1 MGGKTSTAS
10 RSKYNAKTYERL
22 VLNLRIDSPQSKKAI
37 EAAAEQA
44 GESATAYV
52 VEAVRRRMEQEQMLS
67 VSDTPGVVKNLEPGV
82 ILAEGKSYLFS
93 PVRDKIW
100 WLFRENTLP
109 QRKRHP
115 TLKSDA
121 SFCLSRKVFPD
132 EISSRLH
139 LHETLRVGQN
149 RYIRQMSK
157 SNATWHYNPQC

>member
-1 MGGKTSTAS
+1 MAS
-10 RSKYNAKTYERL
+10 ILYDLRMICWLFVWRKSEVVRSG
-22 VLNLRIDSPQSKKAI
+22 V
-37 EAAAEQA
+37 
-44 GESATAYV
+44 
-52 VEAVRRRMEQEQMLS
+52 
-67 VSDTPGVVKNLEPGV
+67 GVVKNLELGV
-82 ILAEGKSYLFS
+82 ILAVRKSCLFS

-149 RYIRQMSK
+149 RYIWQMFEAE
-157 SNATWHYNPQC
+157 ATRHYKPQCKKAYGFIRRALISVLE

>member
-1 MGGKTSTAS
+1 MAS
-10 RSKYNAKTYERL
+10 
-22 VLNLRIDSPQSKKAI
+22 VLYDLRMICWLFVWRKS
-37 EAAAEQA
+37 
-44 GESATAYV
+44 
-52 VEAVRRRMEQEQMLS
+52 EAVRS
-67 VSDTPGVVKNLEPGV
+67 GVGVVKNLEPGV
-82 ILAEGKSYLFS
+82 ILAERKSYLFS

-132 EISSRLH
+132 EISPRLH

-157 SNATWHYNPQC
+157 SNATRHYNPKC

>member
-1 MGGKTSTAS
+1 MAS
-10 RSKYNAKTYERL
+10 
-22 VLNLRIDSPQSKKAI
+22 VLYDLRMICWLFVWWKS
-37 EAAAEQA
+37 
-44 GESATAYV
+44 
-52 VEAVRRRMEQEQMLS
+52 EAVRS
-67 VSDTPGVVKNLEPGV
+67 GVGVVENLEPGV
-82 ILAEGKSYLFS
+82 ILAERKSCLFS

>member
-1 MGGKTSTAS
+1 MAS
-10 RSKYNAKTYERL
+10 VLYDLLMICWLFVWQKSEVVRSG
-22 VLNLRIDSPQSKKAI
+22 V
-37 EAAAEQA
+37 
-44 GESATAYV
+44 
-52 VEAVRRRMEQEQMLS
+52 
-67 VSDTPGVVKNLEPGV
+67 GVVKNLEPGV